1 MYPSGTFSNLQA
13 ISSVIW
19 PPIQNG
25 YCHKELKTIWSTPLI
40 VSQKS
45 EPSKLMDIA
54 FVDPEQFHKYVKNLD
69 IGCIW
74 YTTNLNLDVCIN
86 LLTVGTYNP
95 DLPPPEPP
103 PVVTADVT
111 DSDEEV
117 RKLVPEKY
125 YDYLDIFSPDEVKW
139 LSDHWPY
146 NIDIELE
153 EGKTPPFGPIYSLS
167 QDKWKALFEYIKHNF
182 IQCSTSSAASPILF
196 IKRKTGD
203 LQLCVDYQGLNAI
216 TKKNWYPLPL
226 TNDLIDHVQGCDKF
240 TVIDLKNAFNLIC
253 IKEGDEWKTAFHTH
267 LGLFKYTVMPFGLTN
282 MPATFQSLIQDTLCD
297 ILDI

>member
-1 MYPSGTFSNLQA
+1 
-13 ISSVIW
+13 
-19 PPIQNG
+19 
-25 YCHKELKTIWSTPLI
+25 
-40 VSQKS
+40 
-45 EPSKLMDIA
+45 MDIA

-139 LSDHWPY
+139 LSDH
-146 NIDIELE
+146 
-153 EGKTPPFGPIYSLS
+153 
-167 QDKWKALFEYIKHNF
+167 
-182 IQCSTSSAASPILF
+182 
-196 IKRKTGD
+196 
-203 LQLCVDYQGLNAI
+203 
-216 TKKNWYPLPL
+216 
-226 TNDLIDHVQGCDKF
+226 
-240 TVIDLKNAFNLIC
+240 
-253 IKEGDEWKTAFHTH
+253 
-267 LGLFKYTVMPFGLTN
+267 
-282 MPATFQSLIQDTLCD
+282 
-297 ILDI
+297 